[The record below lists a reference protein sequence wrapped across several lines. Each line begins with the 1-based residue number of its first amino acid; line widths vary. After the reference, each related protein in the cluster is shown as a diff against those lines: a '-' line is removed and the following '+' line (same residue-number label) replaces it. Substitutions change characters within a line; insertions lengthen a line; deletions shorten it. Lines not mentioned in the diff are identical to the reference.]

1 MGDPGQTRSASSTLA
16 KQRDPGQPSTRR
28 GCLLGERDWSTPRYR
43 QTGIGLDSPSPPDAD
58 PPPFFPQGHG
68 IRAVNQGKPGKM
80 VQLKTR
86 SVKRTRNDKSRMR
99 NDESK
104 WMFFFL
110 VAFVRQT
117 ATISSTGKRRRDCR
131 GRSSKAMDSCELIIS
146 QLRGSYGASVSQL

>member
-16 KQRDPGQPSTRR
+16 KRADPARPSTRF
-28 GCLLGERDWSTPRYR
+28 GFPLGERGVSTLRYR
-43 QTGIGLDSPSPPDAD
+43 RTGIGLDSPSSPDAN

-80 VQLKTR
+80 VQPKTR

-104 WMFFFL
+104 
-110 VAFVRQT
+110 
-117 ATISSTGKRRRDCR
+117 
-131 GRSSKAMDSCELIIS
+131 
-146 QLRGSYGASVSQL
+146 